1 MLPEALRLA
10 DRLVSGVKETDLVI
24 GQIAGVYGVKGWL
37 KVKSFTE
44 PADNILNYLPW
55 KIESPAGLSVV
66 EVDSHSRRP
75 QGLVVHIAGI
85 DDRDAASALARKMLY
100 ASADDLPALAESN
113 YYWHQLLGLRVIS
126 TFGGE
131 SVVLGRVAN
140 LMETGANDVL
150 VVQGD
155 EHSIDAGERLV
166 PYVPGQFVQRVDLV
180 AGELWV
186 DWDPD
191 F

>member
-1 MLPEALRLA
+1 MF
-10 DRLVSGVKETDLVI
+10 GIKETDLVI

-55 KIESPAGLSVV
+55 KIETQAGLSVV
-66 EVDSHSRRP
+66 DVDSHLRRP
-75 QGLVVHIAGI
+75 QGLVVHISGI
-85 DDRDAASALARKMLY
+85 DDRDAAGALARKMLY
-100 ASADDLPALAESN
+100 ASADDLPALADSD

-126 TFGGE
+126 TFGGS
-131 SVVLGRVAN
+131 SVALGRVAN

-150 VVQGD
+150 VVHGD
-155 EHSIDAGERLV
+155 EGSIDNGERLI
-166 PYVPGQFVQRVDLV
+166 PYVPGRFVQRVDLA

-186 DWDPD
+186 DWDPE